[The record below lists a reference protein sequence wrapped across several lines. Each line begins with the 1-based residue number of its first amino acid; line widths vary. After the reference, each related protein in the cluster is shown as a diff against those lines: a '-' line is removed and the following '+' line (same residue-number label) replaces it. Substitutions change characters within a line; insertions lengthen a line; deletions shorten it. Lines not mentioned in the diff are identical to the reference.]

1 MASIQ
6 KFKASEVSNQIRHIE
21 RTIENPSNEDIDKE
35 KISEDYLL
43 SPDREMTSF
52 DYYKQR
58 LSEVYVYKRAD
69 VNTLCGWV
77 ITAPQ
82 ELKKENE
89 EAFFKSCYEF
99 LNNRYGEKNVVS
111 CAVHKD
117 ESGQPHMHY
126 LFIPVV
132 EDKKHKDYDGKV
144 CADNLITQR
153 ELRNFHPDLQRHLD
167 NEGIEAKIMTGITK
181 RQGRNISV
189 KELKQNREI
198 EQQIE
203 QTKQIDRWS
212 SPIEQTKQ
220 IDRWSSP
227 IQTERDNSYRW

>member
-1 MASIQ
+1 MASVQ
-6 KFKASEVSNQIRHIE
+6 KFKAKEVANQIRHIE
-21 RTIENPSNEDIDKE
+21 RTIENPSNEDIDIE
-35 KISEDYLL
+35 KINEDYLL
-43 SPDREMTSF
+43 SPDREMSSF

-117 ESGQPHMHY
+117 ESGQPHLHY

-167 NEGIEAKIMTGITK
+167 NEGIEAKVTTGITK

-203 QTKQIDRWS
+203 QTKQIDRWGS
-212 SPIEQTKQ
+212 EQTK
-220 IDRWSSP
+220 
-227 IQTERDNSYRW
+227 RDNSYRW

>member
-1 MASIQ
+1 MASVK
-6 KFKASEVSNQIRHIE
+6 KFKACAVANQIRHIE

-35 KISEDYLL
+35 NTNKDYLL
-43 SPDREMTSF
+43 TPNREMSSY

-58 LSEVYVYKRAD
+58 LSEVYLYKRAD
-69 VNTLCGWV
+69 VNTLCGWI

-99 LNNRYGEKNVVS
+99 LNNRYGEKNAIS
-111 CAVHKD
+111 CVVHKD

-144 CADNLITQR
+144 CADNLITKR
-153 ELRNFHPDLQRHLD
+153 ELRNFHPDLQKHLND
-167 NEGIEAKIMTGITK
+167 EGIEAKVYTGITK
-181 RQGRNISV
+181 KQGGNISV
-189 KELKQNREI
+189 RELKQKREI

-220 IDRWSSP
+220 IDRWGSP

>member
-43 SPDREMTSF
+43 SPDRGITSY

-58 LSEVYVYKRAD
+58 LSELYVLKRPD
-69 VNTLCGWV
+69 INTACGWV

-89 EAFFKSCYEF
+89 DAFFKSCYEF
-99 LNNRYGEKNVVS
+99 LNNRYGEKNCIS
-111 CAVHKD
+111 CTVHKD
-117 ESGQPHMHY
+117 ESGQPHLHY

-144 CADNLITQR
+144 CAKQLITQR

-167 NEGIEAKIMTGITK
+167 NEGIEAKVMTGITK
-181 RQGRNISV
+181 RQGGNIRV

-203 QTKQIDRWS
+203 QTKQIDRWGS
-212 SPIEQTKQ
+212 EQTK
-220 IDRWSSP
+220 
-227 IQTERDNSYRW
+227 RDNSYRW

>member
-6 KFKASEVSNQIRHIE
+6 KFEASEVVNQIRHIE

-35 KISEDYLL
+35 KINEDYLL
-43 SPDREMTSF
+43 SPDRGITSY

-58 LSEVYVYKRAD
+58 LSELYVLKRPD
-69 VNTLCGWV
+69 INTACGWV

-89 EAFFKSCYEF
+89 DAFFKSCYEF
-99 LNNRYGEKNVVS
+99 LNNRYGEKNCIS
-111 CAVHKD
+111 CTVHKD

-144 CADNLITQR
+144 CAKQLITQR

-167 NEGIEAKIMTGITK
+167 NEGIEAKVMTGITK

-220 IDRWSSP
+220 IDRWGSP

>member
-6 KFKASEVSNQIRHIE
+6 KFEASAVANQIRHIE

-35 KISEDYLL
+35 KIDKDYFL
-43 SPDREMTSF
+43 SPDREMTSY

-58 LSEVYVYKRAD
+58 LSELYVLKRPD
-69 VNTLCGWV
+69 VNTACGWV

-99 LNNRYGEKNVVS
+99 LNERYGEENCIS
-111 CAVHKD
+111 CTVHKD

-132 EDKKHKDYDGKV
+132 EDKKHSDLDGKV
-144 CADNLITQR
+144 CAKQLIDRR
-153 ELRNFHPDLQRHLD
+153 ELRNFHPDLQKHLD
-167 NEGIEAKIMTGITK
+167 NDGIEAKVYTGITK

-189 KELKQNREI
+189 KELKKDREL
-198 EQQIE
+198 Q
-203 QTKQIDRWS
+203 KQ
-212 SPIEQTKQ
+212 IEQTKQ

-227 IQTERDNSYRW
+227 IQTDREIENISRW

>member
-6 KFKASEVSNQIRHIE
+6 KFEASAVVNQIRHIE

-43 SPDREMTSF
+43 SPDRGITSY

-58 LSEVYVYKRAD
+58 LSELYVLKRPD
-69 VNTLCGWV
+69 INTACGWV

-89 EAFFKSCYEF
+89 DAFFKSCYEF
-99 LNNRYGEKNVVS
+99 LNNRYGEKNCIS
-111 CAVHKD
+111 CTVHKD
-117 ESGQPHMHY
+117 ESGQPHLHY

-167 NEGIEAKIMTGITK
+167 NEGIEAKVMTGITK
-181 RQGRNISV
+181 RQGGNIRV

-203 QTKQIDRWS
+203 QTKQIDRWGS
-212 SPIEQTKQ
+212 IEQTKQ
-220 IDRWSSP
+220 IDRWGSP